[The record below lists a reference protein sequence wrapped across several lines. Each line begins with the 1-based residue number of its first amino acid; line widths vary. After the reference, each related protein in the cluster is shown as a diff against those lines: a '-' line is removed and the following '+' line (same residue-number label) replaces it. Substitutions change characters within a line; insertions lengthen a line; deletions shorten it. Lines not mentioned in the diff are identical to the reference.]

1 LTLLASWAKTG
12 ADFQAWPLTLC
23 NFSMPVRSALKI
35 LLAIVLGLPVVYC
48 VLAGVSSL
56 LVSMGDAA
64 GAGMVG
70 RVQSVCLVTWSVG
83 LVGLVILSAVVV
95 IGLLPDVDEDDGR

>member
-1 LTLLASWAKTG
+1 
-12 ADFQAWPLTLC
+12 
-23 NFSMPVRSALKI
+23 MPVRSALKI
-35 LLAIVLGLPVVYC
+35 LLALVLGLPVVYC
-48 VLAGVSSL
+48 VLAGVGSL
-56 LVSMGDAA
+56 LVSMGDVA

-70 RVQSVCLVTWSVG
+70 GVKSVCLVTWAVS